1 MVQITVFNEKGGVGK
16 TTVAVL
22 LATLLDAEIIDQDD
36 QKTASRWLARRPEP
50 RQVSPGRWVI
60 DCAPGLSMDSANA
73 VKDARLIVV
82 PVTVSFPSF
91 DALPQTLRFI
101 RAHSTAKICFVG
113 VDVDSRTSDLDTLK
127 AALKTHGAPL
137 AGVLTHR
144 ASYRRAG
151 LTGGLAGDSDVQA
164 ATEQK
169 TLIKEIVEL
178 LK

>member
-16 TTVAVL
+16 TTVSVL

-101 RAHSTAKICFVG
+101 RAHSTAQICFVG
-113 VDVDSRTSDLDTLK
+113 VDIDSRTNDLDTLK
-127 AALKTHGAPL
+127 TALKAHGAPL

-151 LTGGLAGDSDVQA
+151 LTGGLAGDSDAQA
-164 ATEQK
+164 AIEQK
-169 TLIKEIVEL
+169 TLIKKILEL